1 MSHSYEYDAAGRLCR
16 AIITVGDE
24 EPQTLCLDAE
34 SLP

>member
-1 MSHSYEYDAAGRLCR
+1 MSYEYDAAGRLCR

-24 EPQTLCLDAE
+24 EPQTLYLDAE